1 MKYWFIIL
9 TFCTTFFELSAQNS
23 SSNTNQLLWKISGR
37 KLKKPSYIYGTYHSN
52 DPRVF
57 KFSDSTYSV
66 LLRSEAI
73 VIEADMYSMFAELDT
88 RTNTP
93 HFEFDAAGTPYT
105 TSKRATKTS
114 YGSEDGRPQFF
125 DLYIQL
131 LAYNL
136 NKKCYTLESIE
147 EQLAAYSLINKSK
160 LLEINTPTEKIGQE
174 KLMEIYLSGNID
186 RIREMMERQL
196 SSTKDGYQWMIT
208 ERNFIMADGID
219 TLCKK
224 NSLFIAVGAA
234 HLAGPSGILQIL
246 KDRGYKVQQVNA
258 TYATEPTAAAKE
270 IQKQNSFTYA
280 DPTSGISVQFGG
292 KPLIKKEE
300 NYEEI
305 VYREMGQGNTYLIE
319 IETIGKNYNLAKYV
333 ESIFNAPEQTKIQEI
348 TIQND
353 IKAYEGLAFVYGTGH
368 CWRRVFIY
376 KNKLIKLSCYGGNK
390 FMSTDRYKKF
400 FNRVVLF

>member
-1 MKYWFIIL
+1 MRNCLLFLVLIATYYDV
-9 TFCTTFFELSAQNS
+9 SAQTT
-23 SSNTNQLLWKISGR
+23 SSNSNQLLWKISGR
-37 KLKKPSYIYGTYHSN
+37 KLKKPSYIFGTYHSN

-57 KFSDSTYSV
+57 RFSDSTYSA
-66 LLRSEAI
+66 LFRSEAI
-73 VIEADMYSMFAELDT
+73 VIEADMHSMFAELDT
-88 RTNTP
+88 RSNTP
-93 HFEFDAAGTPYT
+93 RFEFDAAGTPYT
-105 TSKRATKTS
+105 TSKRATKTT
-114 YGSEDGRPQFF
+114 YGSEDGRPQFL

-136 NKKCYTLESIE
+136 NKKCFTLESVE
-147 EQLAAYSLINKSK
+147 DQLAAYSVIHKSK
-160 LLEINTPTEKIGQE
+160 LLGISTPTEKISQE
-174 KLMEIYLSGNID
+174 KLLEIYLSGNIE

-196 SSTKDGYQWMIT
+196 SDTKDGYQWMIT

-234 HLAGPSGILQIL
+234 HLAGSTGILQIL

-258 TYATEPTAAAKE
+258 TYSEEPIHATKE

-280 DPTSGISVQFGG
+280 DPSVGISVQFGG
-292 KPLIKKEE
+292 KPFVKKED

-319 IETIGKNYNLAKYV
+319 VETIGHNYTLAKYV
-333 ESIFNAPEQTKIQEI
+333 ESIFNAPEQTKIQEL
-348 TIQND
+348 TLQNGIQ
-353 IKAYEGLAFVYGTGH
+353 AYEGLSYIYGTGH
-368 CWRRVFIY
+368 CWRRVFVY
-376 KNKLIKLSCYGGNK
+376 KNKLIKISCYGGNK

-400 FNRVVLF
+400 FDRVVLF

>member
-1 MKYWFIIL
+1 MRNCLLLLVVIATYFDV
-9 TFCTTFFELSAQNS
+9 SAQTT
-23 SSNTNQLLWKISGR
+23 SSNSNQLLWKITGR

-88 RTNTP
+88 RSNTP

-105 TSKRATKTS
+105 TSKRATKTN
-114 YGSEDGRPQFF
+114 YGSEDGRPQFL

-136 NKKCYTLESIE
+136 NKKCFTLESVE
-147 EQLAAYSLINKSK
+147 DQLAAYSVINKSK
-160 LLEINTPTEKIGQE
+160 LLGISTPTEKISQE
-174 KLMEIYLSGNID
+174 KLMEVYLSGNIE

-234 HLAGPSGILQIL
+234 HLAGPTGILQIL

-258 TYATEPTAAAKE
+258 TYASEPTAAAKE

-280 DPTSGISVQFGG
+280 DPFSGISVQFGG

-319 IETIGKNYNLAKYV
+319 VENIGKNYNLAKYV
-333 ESIFNAPEQTKIQEI
+333 ESIFNAPEQTKIQEL
-348 TIQND
+348 TLQNGIQ
-353 IKAYEGLAFVYGTGH
+353 AYEGLSYVYGTGH
-368 CWRRVFIY
+368 CWRRVFVY

-400 FNRVVLF
+400 FDRVVVF

>member
-1 MKYWFIIL
+1 M
-9 TFCTTFFELSAQNS
+9 SSNS
-23 SSNTNQLLWKISGR
+23 SQLLWKISGR
-37 KLKKPSYIYGTYHSN
+37 KLKKPSYIFGTYHSN

-66 LLRSEAI
+66 LLRAEAI
-73 VIEADMYSMFAELDT
+73 VIEADMYSMFAGLDT
-88 RTNTP
+88 RANTP
-93 HFEFDAAGTPYT
+93 SFEFDAAGTPYT

-114 YGSEDGRPQFF
+114 YGSEDGRPQFL

-147 EQLAAYSLINKSK
+147 DQLAAYSLVNKSK
-160 LLEINTPTEKIGQE
+160 LLGISTPTEKISQE
-174 KLMEIYLSGNID
+174 KLMEVYLSGNIE

-196 SSTKDGYQWMIT
+196 SSTKDGYQWMIN

-224 NSLFIAVGAA
+224 NSLFIAVGAS
-234 HLAGPSGILQIL
+234 HLAGPTGILQIL

-258 TYATEPTAAAKE
+258 TYASEPTLAAKE

-280 DPTSGISVQFGG
+280 DPAVGISILFGG
-292 KPLIKKEE
+292 KPFVKKEE

-348 TIQND
+348 RIQNN
-353 IKAYEGLAFVYGTGH
+353 IKAYEGLAFIYGTGY
-368 CWRRVFIY
+368 CWRRVFVY
-376 KNKLIKLSCYGGNK
+376 NNKLIKLSCYGGNK

-400 FNRVVLF
+400 FDRILLF

>member
-1 MKYWFIIL
+1 MRNCLLFLVYIVTYFD
-9 TFCTTFFELSAQNS
+9 LSAQTM
-23 SSNTNQLLWKISGR
+23 SSNSNQLLWKISGR

-57 KFSDSTYSV
+57 KFSDSTYSAI
-66 LLRSEAI
+66 LRSEAI
-73 VIEADMYSMFAELDT
+73 VIEADMYSMFAEIDT
-88 RTNTP
+88 RSNTP
-93 HFEFDAAGTPYT
+93 RFEFDAAGTPYT

-114 YGSEDGRPQFF
+114 YGSEDGRPQFL

-136 NKKCYTLESIE
+136 NKKCFTLESVE
-147 EQLAAYSLINKSK
+147 DQLAAYSVLNKSK
-160 LLEINTPTEKIGQE
+160 LLGISTPTEKISQE
-174 KLMEIYLSGNID
+174 KLMEIYLAGNIE

-196 SSTKDGYQWMIT
+196 SDTKDGYQWLIT

-234 HLAGPSGILQIL
+234 HLAGSKGILQIL

-258 TYATEPTAAAKE
+258 TYAEEPTTAAKE

-280 DPTSGISVQFGG
+280 DPTSGISIQFGG
-292 KPLIKKEE
+292 KPFVKKEE

-305 VYREMGQGNTYLIE
+305 VYREMGQGNTYIIE
-319 IETIGKNYNLAKYV
+319 IERIGKNYILSKYI
-333 ESIFNAPEQTKIQEI
+333 ESIFNSPEQTKIKEI
-348 TIQND
+348 TLQNEL
-353 IKAYEGLAFVYGTGH
+353 KAYEGLAFVYGTGH

-376 KNKLIKLSCYGGNK
+376 KDKLIKLSCYGGNK
-390 FMSTDRYKKF
+390 FMSTDRYKRF
-400 FNRVVLF
+400 FDRVVLF

>member
-1 MKYWFIIL
+1 MVYIVTYFD
-9 TFCTTFFELSAQNS
+9 LSAQTM
-23 SSNTNQLLWKISGR
+23 SSNSNQLLWKISGR

-57 KFSDSTYSV
+57 KFSDSTYSAI
-66 LLRSEAI
+66 LRSEAI
-73 VIEADMYSMFAELDT
+73 VIEADMYSMFAEIDT
-88 RTNTP
+88 RSNTP
-93 HFEFDAAGTPYT
+93 RFEFDAAGTPFT

-114 YGSEDGRPQFF
+114 YGSEDGRPQFL

-136 NKKCYTLESIE
+136 NKKCFTLESVE
-147 EQLAAYSLINKSK
+147 DQLAAYSVLNKSK
-160 LLEINTPTEKIGQE
+160 LLGISTPTEKISQE
-174 KLMEIYLSGNID
+174 KLMEIYLAGNIE

-196 SSTKDGYQWMIT
+196 SDTKDGYQWLIT

-234 HLAGPSGILQIL
+234 HLAGSRGILQIL

-258 TYATEPTAAAKE
+258 TYAEELTTAAKE

-280 DPTSGISVQFGG
+280 DPTSGISIQFGG
-292 KPLIKKEE
+292 KPFVKKEE

-305 VYREMGQGNTYLIE
+305 VYREMGQGNTYIIE
-319 IETIGKNYNLAKYV
+319 IERIGKNYILSKYI
-333 ESIFNAPEQTKIQEI
+333 ESIFNSPEQTKIKEI
-348 TIQND
+348 TLQNELN
-353 IKAYEGLAFVYGTGH
+353 AYEGLAFVYGTGH

-376 KNKLIKLSCYGGNK
+376 KDKLIKLSCYGGNK
-390 FMSTDRYKKF
+390 FMSTDRYKRF
-400 FNRVVLF
+400 FDRVVLF

>member
-1 MKYWFIIL
+1 MRNCLLFLVFIV
-9 TFCTTFFELSAQNS
+9 TYSDLSAQNT
-23 SSNTNQLLWKISGR
+23 SSNPNQLLWKISGR

-73 VIEADMYSMFAELDT
+73 VIEADIYSMFAELDT
-88 RTNTP
+88 RANTP
-93 HFEFDAAGTPYT
+93 KFEFDAAGTPYT
-105 TSKRATKTS
+105 TSKRATKTN
-114 YGSEDGRPQFF
+114 YGSEDGRPQFL
-125 DLYIQL
+125 DLYLQL

-147 EQLAAYSLINKSK
+147 DQLAAYALINKSRI
-160 LLEINTPTEKIGQE
+160 LGIISPTEKISQE
-174 KLMEIYLSGNID
+174 KVMEIYLSGNIE

-196 SSTKDGYQWMIT
+196 SDTKDAYQWMIT

-234 HLAGPSGILQIL
+234 HLAGPTGILKIL

-258 TYATEPTAAAKE
+258 TYAEEPTRSAKE

-292 KPLIKKEE
+292 KPFVKQDD

-319 IETIGKNYNLAKYV
+319 IERIGKNYNLSKYV

-348 TIQND
+348 TLSNGL
-353 IKAYEGLAFVYGTGH
+353 KAYEGLAFVYGTGH
-368 CWRRVFIY
+368 CWRRVFVY
-376 KNKLIKLSCYGGNK
+376 KDKLIKLTCYGGNK

-400 FNRVVLF
+400 FDRVVLF